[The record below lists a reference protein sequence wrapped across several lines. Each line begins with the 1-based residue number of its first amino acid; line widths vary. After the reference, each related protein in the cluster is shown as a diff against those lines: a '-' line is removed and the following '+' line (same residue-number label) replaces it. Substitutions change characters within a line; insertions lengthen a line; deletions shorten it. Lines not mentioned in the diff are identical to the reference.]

1 MKRLKRWNWG
11 ATASKLGSTNKVMQ
25 IKILKRD
32 ETEYWADD
40 IVARAGR
47 IFGVYAY
54 DPSRKVHCCELTASY
69 ELHFIE
75 SQAEKCPDDDHE
87 RERLDDEIREG
98 DLYTEPVTYIHC
110 HEIDKL
116 PVVEDGKMYFPNK
129 EQSAIVIDMGNE
141 WGNGAFESIP
151 ADPFEL
157 TTQQCI
163 GWLDENN
170 LDIPEKP
177 TRTRMGRP
185 LDLDEIEEEYQDEL
199 RREVARQLTDK
210 AIEEALEHAR
220 CNSV

>member
-1 MKRLKRWNWG
+1 
-11 ATASKLGSTNKVMQ
+11 MQ

-32 ETEYWADD
+32 ETEYWAEEV
-40 IVARAGR
+40 VARAGR

-54 DPSRKVHCCELTASY
+54 DPSRKVHACELTASY

-75 SQAEKCPDDDHE
+75 SQAENCPDDDSE

-110 HEIDKL
+110 HEIDRIL
-116 PVVEDGKMYFPNK
+116 VVEDGKQWVPNK
-129 EQSAIVIDMGNE
+129 GQAAIVIDKGE
-141 WGNGAFESIP
+141 GWGDGFFDSIP
-151 ADPFEL
+151 DDPFEM
-157 TTQQCI
+157 TAERCI

-177 TRTRMGRP
+177 TRTPMGRK
-185 LDLDEIEEEYQDEL
+185 LDPDEVDEEYLWEL
-199 RREVARQLTDK
+199 RREVHRQLTDK
-210 AIEEALEHAR
+210 AIEEALEYTR